1 MFERRKDIEQ
11 QRIDKMYQTAAE
23 NMLRRTQQEIDDDL
37 CVEGTLLISSLLFD
51 CPRMWVKQGK
61 ISYEITDKEIT
72 ESVSFIPECHRNARL
87 NPARIKR
94 R

>member
-23 NMLRRTQQEIDDDL
+23 NMLRRTHQEIDDDL
-37 CVEGTLLISSLLFD
+37 CVEGTLLIASLLFD
-51 CPRMWVKQGK
+51 FPRMWVKQGK

-72 ESVSFIPECHRNARL
+72 ESVSFISECHRNARL

>member
-11 QRIDKMYQTAAE
+11 QRIDRMYQTAAE
-23 NMLRRTQQEIDDDL
+23 KRTQQEIDDDL

-51 CPRMWVKQGK
+51 FPRMWVKQGK

-72 ESVSFIPECHRNARL
+72 ESVSFISECHRNARL

>member
-1 MFERRKDIEQ
+1 MFEKRKDIEQ
-11 QRIDKMYQTAAE
+11 QRIERMYQTAAE
-23 NMLRRTQQEIDDDL
+23 NMLRRTRQEIDDDL